1 MCFILYCDHY
11 LICCD
16 TSQQFHKL
24 GQLDFHTVTIMNFLI
39 LHHFRHLLTILN
51 QVPTSQSNKDLFE
64 NINDKVVN
72 TMANETAKSKS
83 IVDEEILKTLTSECR
98 YFHDLVL
105 QMLSNDSA
113 INAIQVNKDLFTYDE
128 DFEIH
133 ITMDDIIQF
142 FSMKWLNASWLQLY
156 IM

>member
-1 MCFILYCDHY
+1 M
-11 LICCD
+11 
-16 TSQQFHKL
+16 
-24 GQLDFHTVTIMNFLI
+24 
-39 LHHFRHLLTILN
+39 
-51 QVPTSQSNKDLFE
+51 PTSQPNKDLFE
-64 NINDKVVN
+64 NGNDKVVN
-72 TMANETAKSKS
+72 TMSDESAKRKS

-98 YFHDLVL
+98 YFHDLIL
-105 QMLSNDSA
+105 KMLSNDSA

-142 FSMKWLNASWLQLY
+142 LSMTWLNASWLQLY